1 MASIRALYIS
11 ARASV
16 FMSGTGTGPVV
27 VVVIVLI
34 RVLGALQVGFYI
46 EKLAGIFPFFSFRF
60 IFSFY
65 FFVSFSFSFLF
76 VFLNKKNCFFKWGS
90 GQSGKKQKRRKIY
103 SARSARTLVVECGIR
118 TVARDQH

>member
-1 MASIRALYIS
+1 
-11 ARASV
+11 
-16 FMSGTGTGPVV
+16 MSGTGTGPVV

-76 VFLNKKNCFFKWGS
+76 VFLNKKNVFLNGAVGS
-90 GQSGKKQKRRKIY
+90 QEKNRNDGKYI
-103 SARSARTLVVECGIR
+103 ARVQLERWLWNVEF
-118 TVARDQH
+118 AL